1 MPPIYCTGRTVKL
14 ERLVAG
20 HQRYRCGVSVV
31 FGSYAQVLRRPGA
44 IRFTAA
50 GFLARMQMSMAGLGS
65 VMLLSVERGS
75 FAVAGTVSAIYAL
88 SAALIGPQI
97 SRLIDVFGQSRV
109 VRIQLQVH
117 VPAIVGLIVV
127 ATATS
132 LTRSEE

>member
-1 MPPIYCTGRTVKL
+1 M
-14 ERLVAG
+14 
-20 HQRYRCGVSVV
+20 

-88 SAALIGPQI
+88 SAAVIGPQI
-97 SRLIDVFGQSRV
+97 SRLIDVFGQST
-109 VRIQLQVH
+109 VRAA
-117 VPAIVGLIVV
+117 PAGR
-127 ATATS
+127 ARPGHRRDDRRRADH
-132 LTRSEE
+132 RR